1 MLILAWRPPLWKKT
15 ASSIQIRSGSRKNS
29 YFSQPI
35 ICEGANL
42 YDQLVRLLVNGSSS
56 GLKLKC

>member
-1 MLILAWRPPLWKKT
+1 MLILEKLHA
-15 ASSIQIRSGSRKNS
+15 QSRLGQAHKNS
-29 YFSQPI
+29 CFSQPI
-35 ICEGANL
+35 CEGARW